1 MRVNIG
7 GEITE
12 VENVRSIY
20 DLLGRIGIDSEKKGI
35 AIAKNGAI
43 VPRKSWQE
51 VYISEGDAIEIVRAS
66 QGG

>member
-1 MRVNIG
+1 MKVNIG
-7 GEITE
+7 GELTE
-12 VENVRSIY
+12 VEDVHSIH

-51 VYISEGDAIEIVRAS
+51 EYVSDGDAIEIVRAS